1 MPERPRYLPLIYLSI
16 LLLSAL
22 ISVLVGPAAAAEP
35 GWRWPIST
43 GNRALIRQFQAPAST
58 YGAGHRGVD
67 LAAIV
72 GQQVLAPASG
82 TLVFNGLVARI
93 PTLVIDHGGLRS
105 SFQPVQSPL
114 KVGQA
119 VTAGSV
125 IGVVVGE
132 TGTQAG
138 HCPRTCLHFGVRNS
152 TGYLDPTKL
161 IRATSPV
168 LLPVLG

>member
-1 MPERPRYLPLIYLSI
+1 MPKRPRYVPLKYLAI

-22 ISVLVGPAAAAEP
+22 IPVLVSPTVAAEQ
-35 GWRWPIST
+35 GWRWPISN
-43 GNRALIRQFQAPAST
+43 GDRALIRLFQAPAST

-67 LAAIV
+67 LAATV
-72 GQQVLAPASG
+72 GQPVLAPASG

-93 PTLVIDHGGLRS
+93 PTLVIDHRGLRS
-105 SFQPVQSPL
+105 SYQPVQSPL

-125 IGVVVGE
+125 IGVVVEE
-132 TGTQAG
+132 TATGKA
-138 HCPRTCLHFGVRNS
+138 HCARTCLHFGVRTE

>member
-1 MPERPRYLPLIYLSI
+1 MSKRPRPMPVKYPSI
-16 LLLSAL
+16 FLLSAL
-22 ISVLVGPAAAAEP
+22 MTVLLSSAAAAEP

-43 GNRALIRQFQAPAST
+43 GNAALIRPFQAPATT

-67 LAAIV
+67 LAAVV
-72 GQQVLAPASG
+72 GQPVLAPASG

-105 SFQPVQSPL
+105 SYQPVQSPL

-119 VTAGSV
+119 VAAGSV
-125 IGVVVGE
+125 IGVVVG
-132 TGTQAG
+132 GTAAQVG

-152 TGYLDPTKL
+152 SGYLDPVRL